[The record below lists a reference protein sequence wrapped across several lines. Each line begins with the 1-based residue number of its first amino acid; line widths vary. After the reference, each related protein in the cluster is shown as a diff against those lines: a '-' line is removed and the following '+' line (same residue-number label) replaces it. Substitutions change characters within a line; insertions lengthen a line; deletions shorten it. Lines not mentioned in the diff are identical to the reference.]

1 MIQGCG
7 KPTYVICPPCFT
19 LTMENCMS
27 KRLSLIIVA
36 VFDLAKGFVVVSDQ
50 LYSVGS
56 IHIIAVMGFL
66 VVFQETLA

>member
-1 MIQGCG
+1 
-7 KPTYVICPPCFT
+7 
-19 LTMENCMS
+19 MENRMS